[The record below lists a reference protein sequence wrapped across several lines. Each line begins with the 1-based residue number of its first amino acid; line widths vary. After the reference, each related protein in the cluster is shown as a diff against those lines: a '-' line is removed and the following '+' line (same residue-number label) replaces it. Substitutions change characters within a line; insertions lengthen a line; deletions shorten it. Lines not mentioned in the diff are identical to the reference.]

1 MGARLRPLSE
11 QDVDLAGIDLVVNTH
26 LHVDH
31 CGGNHLF
38 AGRPTDVQRR
48 ELDDARSQDGSTIR
62 VRAEGAMTRAGSAGP
77 TCMTYETVTSA
88 DGTSIAYES
97 FGAGPVLIAVC
108 GATCDRALMRPTA
121 QALGG
126 HFLTVNYDR
135 RGRGDSGDTLPYA
148 VDREIEDIAALID
161 RVGGPAHL
169 YGHSSGAGLVLRAV
183 AAGLP
188 VDEFVLH
195 DPPYSP
201 DDESSRVEARRY
213 GQTVRSLLAR
223 GERAEAIELFLHLTG
238 MPDEMIDGMRGTD
251 RWAELTALAPTL
263 AYDSAVMGDVDSGGA
278 VPEDVATSV
287 TRPGLVLVGGE
298 SPPFMTEVSRRLAH
312 LLPEGSH
319 HVLEG
324 HGHVVP
330 PDVLAPAVAERLRD

>member
-1 MGARLRPLSE
+1 
-11 QDVDLAGIDLVVNTH
+11 
-26 LHVDH
+26 
-31 CGGNHLF
+31 
-38 AGRPTDVQRR
+38 
-48 ELDDARSQDGSTIR
+48 
-62 VRAEGAMTRAGSAGP
+62 MTRPSLSGP

-88 DGTSIAYES
+88 DGTSIAYEV
-97 FGAGPVLIAVC
+97 FGAGPLLILVC

-121 QALGG
+121 RALGE
-126 HFLTVNYDR
+126 HFTTVNYDR

-148 VDREIEDIAALID
+148 VDREIEDIATVID

-201 DDESSRVEARRY
+201 DDESSRDQARRY
-213 GQTVRSLLAR
+213 GHTIRSLLAQDR
-223 GERAEAIELFLHLTG
+223 RAEALETFCRLTG
-238 MPDEMIDGMRGTD
+238 MPDEVIDGMRGTD

-263 AYDSAVMGDVDSGGA
+263 AYDSAVMGDIESGGS
-278 VPEDVATSV
+278 VPEDVAARV
-287 TRPGLVLVGGE
+287 ARPGVVLVGGE
-298 SPPFMTEVSRRLAH
+298 SPPFMREVSRRLAH
-312 LLPEGSH
+312 LLPEGRSH
-319 HVLEG
+319 VIEG

-330 PDVLAPAVAERLRD
+330 PDVLAPVVAEHLRDRAAR